1 VIFREH
7 TYATEAHVLIAG
19 IARTTCLNA
28 DKERVT
34 AGFIAPGLIPE
45 LPSLSTSRF
54 DFCWEAYNNCRV
66 GTLDWNGFGG
76 VTLNGREA
84 AFTRFHHSS
93 VKYWYR
99 LFRRTSPFLD
109 RITLSWKELR
119 IRRRRSIRSPHR
131 RVFSAVRLACGSHC
145 LSVGMY
151 LVGNGGFEVSQLK
164 TSIRRHHFY
173 GAPVGRITC
182 VSAENFADLCVALSV
197 RQSGFD
203 FRTMELLSA

>member
-76 VTLNGREA
+76 VTLNGRK
-84 AFTRFHHSS
+84 RHSPDS
-93 VKYWYR
+93 
-99 LFRRTSPFLD
+99 T
-109 RITLSWKELR
+109 I
-119 IRRRRSIRSPHR
+119 
-131 RVFSAVRLACGSHC
+131 
-145 LSVGMY
+145 
-151 LVGNGGFEVSQLK
+151 
-164 TSIRRHHFY
+164 
-173 GAPVGRITC
+173 
-182 VSAENFADLCVALSV
+182 VALNTGTV
-197 RQSGFD
+197 YSGGP
-203 FRTMELLSA
+203 LLFWTVLHCRGKSLGSGAAGLSGRLTEEFSPRCDSLAEATV